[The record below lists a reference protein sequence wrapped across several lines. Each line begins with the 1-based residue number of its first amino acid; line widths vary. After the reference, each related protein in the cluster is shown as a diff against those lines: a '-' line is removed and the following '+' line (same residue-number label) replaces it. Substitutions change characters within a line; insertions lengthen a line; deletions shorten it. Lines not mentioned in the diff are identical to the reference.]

1 MLWIVGF
8 GVFRGSPARQM
19 LAFSAVGV
27 LYLLQPLVY
36 GTSFPY
42 ISRLGVFLAIPLLL
56 CYNGRRGRRSKLIQW
71 GFYWFYPA
79 HLLLLRSARLSGV
92 TRKARAAAWAF
103 LCFETAKEA
112 SRVACLFLL
121 VEISGI
127 EPLTS

>member
-42 ISRLGVFLAIPLLL
+42 ISRVGVFLAIPLLL

-79 HLLLLRSARLSGV
+79 HLLLLYLLGRLV
-92 TRKARAAAWAF
+92 
-103 LCFETAKEA
+103 
-112 SRVACLFLL
+112 
-121 VEISGI
+121 
-127 EPLTS
+127 